1 MAWRVIT
8 PADMPDFIL
17 KEVSE
22 STPGKRRKSA
32 GRKKSSKSESEQDA
46 NTRNN
51 VQEEIVK
58 TGTPVITSKLALK
71 VEVLILVKSAL
82 SLHRL
87 LTQALHSND

>member
-8 PADMPDFIL
+8 PADMPDFIF

-22 STPGKRRKSA
+22 SIPGKRRKSA

-58 TGTPVITSKLALK
+58 TGRPVITSKLALK
-71 VEVLILVKSAL
+71 VNFMKCAL
-82 SLHRL
+82 SLLSL
-87 LTQALHSND
+87 LTQALHSNN

>member
-8 PADMPDFIL
+8 PADMPDLIF

-22 STPGKRRKSA
+22 SIPGKRRKSA

-58 TGTPVITSKLALK
+58 TATPVITSKLALK
-71 VEVLILVKSAL
+71 VNFVKSAL
-82 SLHRL
+82 SLPSL
-87 LTQALHSND
+87 LTQAPHSNN

>member
-8 PADMPDFIL
+8 PADMPDFIF

-58 TGTPVITSKLALK
+58 TGTPVITSELALK
-71 VEVLILVKSAL
+71 VLIMVEIREKC
-82 SLHRL
+82 
-87 LTQALHSND
+87 T

>member
-8 PADMPDFIL
+8 PADMPDFVFR
-17 KEVSE
+17 EVSE

-71 VEVLILVKSAL
+71 VSFVKSAL
-82 SLHRL
+82 SLPSL
-87 LTQALHSND
+87 LTQAPHSNN